1 MEDQK
6 RVQLAVG
13 LSLVVLVGW
22 TFLNNK
28 LSPPPAPPAVST
40 IGSGAASPS
49 AAPAT
54 ATPTP
59 AGTTAGASPTPAAAL
74 AAEQRTVV
82 ERAGMYR
89 VELTSYGAGI
99 TSFEVLDPKYFS
111 REVRRLVVK
120 DGQPVADRRLSDGP
134 SQLMASYRPAL
145 LVRLPD
151 SGLAL
156 PEQQVYTLEKNEVLP
171 DQRQRV
177 VYALETAELRLQKT
191 FLFSPSSFQIDVSI
205 DLQNRKATPVSYHVE
220 LGLEGYQD
228 PTQKPGSMF
237 SPRVPQNEVLWD
249 IAGKRHSLNLEA
261 LRDNKIDAD
270 DLRGNMR
277 WLAIGQQYFILA
289 VALPSGSEV
298 GDKLGKARAD
308 SNGALQASVE
318 FAAQTLQPNGTAKLQ
333 LAVYGGPKLPEL
345 LDDVTVAGQ
354 SAGLTTSIDYTR
366 GLKILVRSLL
376 WTLRQLNNLI
386 HNWALAIIFLTCLVK
401 LLTLY
406 PSHKSMQS
414 MKKIAKLKPEIDKL
428 QKEYADDKGKLQEE
442 LTKLYRKHGAN
453 PVGGCLPRLIQMPIY
468 FALYSM
474 LGNAVELYR
483 VKLLWIPDLT
493 AADPLFILPLVTGAL
508 MFGQTKLTPTPADPQ
523 QKMMT
528 VLMPVMFTVFSIFLP
543 AGLTLYIMTN
553 TILGMAQQFLMNRNK
568 DKEPQAA
575 VVPASRAKQ
584 PTPRPRR

>member
-28 LSPPPAPPAVST
+28 LSPPPAPPAVSS
-40 IGSGAASPS
+40 IGPGAASPS
-49 AAPAT
+49 PATPSPPTAGTAAPAAGAT
-54 ATPTP
+54 AATPV
-59 AGTTAGASPTPAAAL
+59 AL
-74 AAEQRTVV
+74 AAEQRTVI
-82 ERAGMYR
+82 ERDGMYR
-89 VELTSYGAGI
+89 VELTSHGAGI

-111 REVRRLVVK
+111 REVRRLVLK
-120 DGQPVADRRLSDGP
+120 DGQPVADRRISDGP
-134 SQLMASYRPAL
+134 SQLMNSYRPAL

-156 PEQQVYTLEKNEVLP
+156 PEPQVFTLEKNEVLP
-171 DQRQRV
+171 DHRQRV

-191 FLFSPSSFQIDVSI
+191 FVFAPNSFQVDVSI

-228 PTQKPGSMF
+228 PSQKAGSMF

-249 IAGKRHSLNLEA
+249 IAGKRHSLSLDNLRE
-261 LRDNKIDAD
+261 NKIDAD

-289 VALPSGSEV
+289 VALPSGPEV

-308 SNGALQASVE
+308 NNGALQASVE
-318 FAAQTLQPNGTAKLQ
+318 FAAQTLQPNQTANLQ
-333 LAVYGGPKLPEL
+333 VAVYGGPKLPEL

-376 WTLRQLNNLI
+376 WTLRQLNSLV
-386 HNWALAIIFLTCLVK
+386 HNWALAIILLTCLVK

-453 PVGGCLPRLIQMPIY
+453 PVGGCLPLLIQMPIY

-483 VKLLWIPDLT
+483 VKLFWIPDLT
-493 AADPLFILPLVTGAL
+493 AADPYFILPLVTGAL

-568 DKEPQAA
+568 EPVAA
-575 VVPASRAKQ
+575 VVPATRAKQ
-584 PTPRPRR
+584 PAARPRR